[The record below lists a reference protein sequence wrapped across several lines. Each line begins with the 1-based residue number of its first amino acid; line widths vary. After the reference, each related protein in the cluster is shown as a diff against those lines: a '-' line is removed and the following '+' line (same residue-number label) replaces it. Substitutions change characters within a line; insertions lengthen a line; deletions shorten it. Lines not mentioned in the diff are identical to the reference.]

1 MFIVTKDEVHNPNVT
16 DLINNISASLL
27 SIPLVFLLYDY
38 TNYRVSKQLNKTM
51 ADSMTDKINIILLNL
66 IMIIRQMLGIRG
78 TLTFASM
85 NKMSNLSQSKI
96 VANLKITQNLAN
108 ELRTY
113 RDEIDNMIYN
123 GAKPNVLTGA
133 QVQMLTEL
141 VRELSLLINEHS
153 FRRNRRVAAKY
164 IENII
169 GKIIDWMDSDAF
181 ASMHFQQLLG
191 AAGDISKFVYNT
203 ILSNVFF
210 YFKSM
215 FESGFQIIF
224 WFPSDFNKFISI

>member
-133 QVQMLTEL
+133 QVQMLTGL

-191 AAGDISKFVYNT
+191 AAQLDATNRKSTKSKN
-203 ILSNVFF
+203 S
-210 YFKSM
+210 
-215 FESGFQIIF
+215 
-224 WFPSDFNKFISI
+224 

>member
-1 MFIVTKDEVHNPNVT
+1 MAIKLRNILLKMIPYVLSVAGGLILFIVTKDEVHNPNVT

-133 QVQMLTEL
+133 QVQMLTGL

-191 AAGDISKFVYNT
+191 AAQLDDTNR
-203 ILSNVFF
+203 
-210 YFKSM
+210 KSTK
-215 FESGFQIIF
+215 SQN
-224 WFPSDFNKFISI
+224 S

>member
-1 MFIVTKDEVHNPNVT
+1 MAIKLRNILLKMIPYVLSVAGGLILFIVTKDEVHNPNVK

-108 ELRTY
+108 EFRTY

-133 QVQMLTEL
+133 QVQMLTGL

-191 AAGDISKFVYNT
+191 AAQLDATNRKSTKSKN
-203 ILSNVFF
+203 N
-210 YFKSM
+210 
-215 FESGFQIIF
+215 
-224 WFPSDFNKFISI
+224 

>member
-1 MFIVTKDEVHNPNVT
+1 MAIKLRNILLKMIPYVLSVAGGLILFIVTKDEVHNPNVT

-113 RDEIDNMIYN
+113 RDEIDNMTYN
-123 GAKPNVLTGA
+123 WAKPNVLTGA
-133 QVQMLTEL
+133 QVQMLTGL

-191 AAGDISKFVYNT
+191 AAQLDATNRKSTKSKN
-203 ILSNVFF
+203 N
-210 YFKSM
+210 
-215 FESGFQIIF
+215 
-224 WFPSDFNKFISI
+224 

>member
-1 MFIVTKDEVHNPNVT
+1 MVIKLRNILLKMIPYVLSVAGGLILFIVTKDEVHNPNVT

-133 QVQMLTEL
+133 QVQMLTGL

-191 AAGDISKFVYNT
+191 AAQLDATNRKSTKSKN
-203 ILSNVFF
+203 N
-210 YFKSM
+210 
-215 FESGFQIIF
+215 
-224 WFPSDFNKFISI
+224 

>member
-123 GAKPNVLTGA
+123 WAKPNVLTGA
-133 QVQMLTEL
+133 QVQMLTGL

-191 AAGDISKFVYNT
+191 AAQLDATNRKSTKSKN
-203 ILSNVFF
+203 N
-210 YFKSM
+210 
-215 FESGFQIIF
+215 
-224 WFPSDFNKFISI
+224 

>member
-1 MFIVTKDEVHNPNVT
+1 MAIKLRNILLKMIPYVLSVAGGLILFIVTKDEVHNANVT

-133 QVQMLTEL
+133 QVQMLTGL

-191 AAGDISKFVYNT
+191 AAQLDATNRKSTKSKN
-203 ILSNVFF
+203 N
-210 YFKSM
+210 
-215 FESGFQIIF
+215 
-224 WFPSDFNKFISI
+224 

>member
-1 MFIVTKDEVHNPNVT
+1 MVIKLRNILLKMIPYVLSVAGGLILFIVTKDEVHNPNVT

-133 QVQMLTEL
+133 QVQMLTGL

-191 AAGDISKFVYNT
+191 AAQLDGTNRKSIKSKN
-203 ILSNVFF
+203 N
-210 YFKSM
+210 
-215 FESGFQIIF
+215 
-224 WFPSDFNKFISI
+224 

>member
-1 MFIVTKDEVHNPNVT
+1 MAIKLRNILLKMIPYVLSVAGGLILFIVTKDEVHNPNVT

-123 GAKPNVLTGA
+123 GAKPNVLTSA
-133 QVQMLTEL
+133 QVQMLTGL

-191 AAGDISKFVYNT
+191 AAQLDATNRKSTNT
-203 ILSNVFF
+203 
-210 YFKSM
+210 
-215 FESGFQIIF
+215 
-224 WFPSDFNKFISI
+224 

>member
-1 MFIVTKDEVHNPNVT
+1 MFIVTKDEVHNANVT

-133 QVQMLTEL
+133 QVQMLTGL

-169 GKIIDWMDSDAF
+169 GKIIDWIDSDAF

-191 AAGDISKFVYNT
+191 AAQLDDTNRKSAKSKN
-203 ILSNVFF
+203 N
-210 YFKSM
+210 
-215 FESGFQIIF
+215 
-224 WFPSDFNKFISI
+224 

>member
-1 MFIVTKDEVHNPNVT
+1 MAIKLRNILLKMIPYVLSVAGGLILFIVTKDEVHNPNVT

-85 NKMSNLSQSKI
+85 NKMSNLSQSRI

-123 GAKPNVLTGA
+123 GARPNVLTGA

-191 AAGDISKFVYNT
+191 AAQLDDTNRKSTKSKN
-203 ILSNVFF
+203 N
-210 YFKSM
+210 
-215 FESGFQIIF
+215 
-224 WFPSDFNKFISI
+224 

>member
-1 MFIVTKDEVHNPNVT
+1 MAIKLRNILLKMIPYVLSVAGGLILFIVTKDEVHNANVT

-133 QVQMLTEL
+133 QVQMLTGL

-191 AAGDISKFVYNT
+191 AAQLDATNRKSTNT
-203 ILSNVFF
+203 
-210 YFKSM
+210 
-215 FESGFQIIF
+215 
-224 WFPSDFNKFISI
+224 